1 VSRARRL
8 LAVALVGAAVLAS
21 ATVSA
26 GSGHRPEAHAAGEDS
41 PWPRTDA
48 VRANVRAI
56 KSVVRDLSRKVELM
70 ELSAARYADWEAC
83 IRGVPVSEY
92 GDPDRQWGY
101 LFDERNGFGM
111 SYMPALAVD
120 RKSRP
125 RKEDYLFLSLSR
137 RGNCRSNAPL
147 PGGTADPASVRTTAA
162 ASRRPRGRTLL
173 RTLRNLERRVKNM
186 KRSSRRLL
194 AASERFDEWESC
206 VSWVPVTEY
215 GHPDGKFGYLF
226 GGREASPAGYRP
238 ALAID
243 RSDRDDPDYMILA
256 LVGGDRPGRTC
267 QDEPGEAID

>member
-1 VSRARRL
+1 MSRARRL

-21 ATVSA
+21 ATVST
-26 GSGHRPEAHAAGEDS
+26 GSGHRPEAHSAGEDS

-48 VRANVRAI
+48 LPANVRAI
-56 KSVVRDLSRKVELM
+56 KSVVKDLRRKVDLM

-101 LFDERNGFGM
+101 RFDERNGYGL

-125 RKEDYLFLSLSR
+125 RKEDYLFLSFSR
-137 RGNCRSNAPL
+137 NCRSNAPL

-162 ASRRPRGRTLL
+162 ARRRPRRQTLR
-173 RTLRNLERRVKNM
+173 RTLRSLERSVVRM
-186 KRSSRRLL
+186 KRSARRLE

-206 VSWVPVTEY
+206 VSWVPVTQY
-215 GHPDGKFGYLF
+215 GDEDRRFGYLF
-226 GGREASPAGYRP
+226 GSRLASTPEYRP

-243 RSDRDDPDYMILA
+243 RSDWDDPDYMFLA
-256 LVGGDRPGRTC
+256 FVGGDRPGRTC

>member
-1 VSRARRL
+1 
-8 LAVALVGAAVLAS
+8 
-21 ATVSA
+21 
-26 GSGHRPEAHAAGEDS
+26 
-41 PWPRTDA
+41 
-48 VRANVRAI
+48 
-56 KSVVRDLSRKVELM
+56 M

-92 GDPDRQWGY
+92 GDPDRQCGY
-101 LFDERNGFGM
+101 LYDERNGFGM

-125 RKEDYLFLSLSR
+125 RKEDYLFLSFSR

-162 ASRRPRGRTLL
+162 ASAPSAQADAAAHPPQPRAQGR
-173 RTLRNLERRVKNM
+173 NM
-186 KRSSRRLL
+186 KRSARRLL

-206 VSWVPVTEY
+206 VSWVPVTQY
-215 GHPDGKFGYLF
+215 GDPDGKFGYLF
-226 GGREASPAGYRP
+226 GARDASPDSFRP

-243 RSDRDDPDYMILA
+243 RSDWDDPDYMFLA
-256 LVGGDRPGRTC
+256 FVGGDRPRRTC